1 MRFVFIS
8 VMVLMTGCEYFSVET
23 KIMSKGQ
30 STPAQLGRFLKSRN
44 KNVTTKSVN
53 FIAKAYVTEAYKEG
67 VNSDIAFVQMC
78 LETNWLRFGGQVSI
92 EQNNFCGLG
101 ALDGGAKGAS
111 FPSVRTG
118 VRAHIQH
125 LKAYASY
132 SRLRQQ
138 CVDPRFN
145 YVKRGSAPTV
155 QGLTK
160 KWASD
165 PKYDKKIVKLLKE
178 LSTYH

>member
-1 MRFVFIS
+1 MRFVFIA
-8 VMVLMTGCEYFSVET
+8 VMILMTGCEYFSVEK

-30 STPAQLGRFLKSRN
+30 STPTQLARFLKTRN
-44 KNVTTKSVN
+44 KNVTPKSLS
-53 FIAKAYVTEAYKEG
+53 FIARVYVTEASKEG

-92 EQNNFCGLG
+92 KQNNFCGLG

-132 SRLRQQ
+132 SSLRQR
-138 CVDPRFN
+138 CVDPRFK
-145 YVKRGSAPTV
+145 YVKRGSATTV
-155 QGLTK
+155 EGLTK
-160 KWASD
+160 RWASD
-165 PKYDKKIVKLLKE
+165 PNYHDKLIRLLKE
-178 LSTYH
+178 LSDYR

>member
-1 MRFVFIS
+1 MRFVFIA
-8 VMVLMTGCEYFSVET
+8 VMILMTGCEYFSVEK

-30 STPAQLGRFLKSRN
+30 STPAELARFFKSRN
-44 KNVTTKSVN
+44 KNIAPKSLN

-92 EQNNFCGLG
+92 KQNNFCGLG

-132 SRLRQQ
+132 SDLRQH
-138 CVDPRFN
+138 CVDPRFK
-145 YVKRGSAPTV
+145 YVKRGSAKTID
-155 QGLTK
+155 GLTK
-160 KWASD
+160 RWASD
-165 PKYDKKIVKLLKE
+165 PRYDKKLAKLLKE
-178 LSTYH
+178 LSTYR